1 MLGFKSLRENFKHI
15 YTLDY
20 FKIRFLSCIKKIG
33 NYGSLFYNIWV
44 SHYTYLIFNDI

>member
-20 FKIRFLSCIKKIG
+20 FKIRFLSCIKKIE
-33 NYGSLFYNIWV
+33 NYGSLFYNI
-44 SHYTYLIFNDI
+44 